1 MAIWIS
7 RAVAQG
13 KILPQIPDY
22 ALDMHTAA
30 GQAMGRDRRHFFEE
44 ASRVDPELADRDE
57 TYRDRIMEMLDNGE
71 LS

>member
-1 MAIWIS
+1 MPRLEKLLQTLA
-7 RAVAQG
+7 RVEN
-13 KILPQIPDY
+13 P
-22 ALDMHTAA
+22 AA